1 MFKIPKTKY
10 PARIILRWL
19 WRELRGNRLQSL
31 LNATLGVADV
41 ALSLTQ
47 VWAVKH
53 AIDIASGN
61 EPGSIYWAVG
71 LMGVIILANFGVSI
85 AGVWVR
91 NILGVRAQN
100 LMQQRML
107 AHILQAEWHS
117 RERHHSGDVLNR
129 LEIDVATVVT
139 FLIILANFGV
149 SIAGVWVRNILGV
162 RAQNLMQQRMLA
174 HILQAEWHSRERHHS
189 GDVLNRLEIDVA
201 TVVTFL
207 IILANFGVSIAG
219 VWVRNILGVRA
230 QNLMQQRMLAHILQ
244 AEWHS
249 RERHHS
255 GDVLN
260 RLEIDVAT
268 VVTFLTETLP
278 NTLSVVL
285 MFVGAFACMFVMDH
299 TLAVL
304 LVAIM
309 PVFLAVSRI
318 YVGKMRSLT
327 RQVRDSDSHVQSAM
341 QETVQHRMVV
351 KTLEAGNDMVAR
363 LESTQ
368 SELRSNVV
376 KRTVFSIFSN
386 LVLNLGFAIGYLIAF
401 LWAAVR
407 MSAGT
412 LTFGGMTA
420 FLQLVNKIQTP
431 ARNLTKLAPAF
442 VGVFTAAERLIE
454 LLEEPLEPQG
464 EPQRM
469 DAPCGL
475 LLKDVTYRYED
486 GTRNV
491 IDRLSFDFAPG
502 TCTAIL
508 GETGAGKTTIVRML
522 LALARPTSGNI
533 YIYNKVETRELTA
546 LMRCN
551 FVYVPQGNTL
561 MSGTIRDNLL
571 LGKPDATET
580 EMWEVIS
587 RSCADFVKA
596 LPLGLDTKCGEQGG
610 GLSEG
615 QAQRIAIA
623 RALLRN
629 GSIMIFDEATSAL
642 DADTECRLLESLL
655 HDNRHTVIFIT
666 HRPAVLK
673 YCTQTLRL

>member
-53 AIDIASGN
+53 AIDIASGS
-61 EPGSIYWAVG
+61 EQGSIYWAVA
-71 LMGVIILANFGVSI
+71 LMGLIILANFGVSI

-100 LMQQRML
+100 RMQQRML

-129 LEIDVATVVT
+129 LEVDVT
-139 FLIILANFGV
+139 
-149 SIAGVWVRNILGV
+149 
-162 RAQNLMQQRMLA
+162 
-174 HILQAEWHSRERHHS
+174 
-189 GDVLNRLEIDVA
+189 
-201 TVVTFL
+201 
-207 IILANFGVSIAG
+207 
-219 VWVRNILGVRA
+219 
-230 QNLMQQRMLAHILQ
+230 
-244 AEWHS
+244 
-249 RERHHS
+249 
-255 GDVLN
+255 
-260 RLEIDVAT
+260 T
-268 VVTFLTETLP
+268 VVTFLTETVP

-327 RQVRDSDSHVQSAM
+327 RMVRDSDSHVQSAM

-351 KTLEAGNDMVAR
+351 KTLEAGDGMVSR

-376 KRTVFSIFSN
+376 KRTIFSIFSN
-386 LVLNLGFAIGYLIAF
+386 FVLNLGFAIGYLVAF

-442 VGVFTAAERLIE
+442 VGVLTAAERLIE

-464 EPQRM
+464 EPLRM
-469 DAPCGL
+469 DAPCGMRL
-475 LLKDVTYRYED
+475 DDVTYRYED
-486 GTRNV
+486 GTRDV
-491 IDRLSFDFAPG
+491 IKNLSFDFAPG
-502 TCTAIL
+502 SCTAIL

-533 YIYNKVETRELTA
+533 YIYNKVESRELTA

-571 LGKPDATET
+571 LGDPHASEAD
-580 EMWEVIS
+580 MWNVLN
-587 RSCADFVKA
+587 RSCTDFVRT

>member
-61 EPGSIYWAVG
+61 EPGSINWAVG
-71 LMGVIILANFGVSI
+71 LMGV
-85 AGVWVR
+85 
-91 NILGVRAQN
+91 
-100 LMQQRML
+100 
-107 AHILQAEWHS
+107 
-117 RERHHSGDVLNR
+117 
-129 LEIDVATVVT
+129 
-139 FLIILANFGV
+139 
-149 SIAGVWVRNILGV
+149 
-162 RAQNLMQQRMLA
+162 
-174 HILQAEWHSRERHHS
+174 
-189 GDVLNRLEIDVA
+189 
-201 TVVTFL
+201 

-475 LLKDVTYRYED
+475 RLDGVTYRYED

-491 IDRLSFDFAPG
+491 IDNLSFDFAPG

-533 YIYNKVETRELTA
+533 YIYNKVETCELTA

-580 EMWEVIS
+580 EMWEVLS

-596 LPLGLDTKCGEQGG
+596 LPLGLDAKCGEQGG

>member
-53 AIDIASGN
+53 AIDIASGS
-61 EPGSIYWAVG
+61 EPGSIYWAVA
-71 LMGVIILANFGVSI
+71 LMGV
-85 AGVWVR
+85 
-91 NILGVRAQN
+91 
-100 LMQQRML
+100 
-107 AHILQAEWHS
+107 
-117 RERHHSGDVLNR
+117 
-129 LEIDVATVVT
+129 
-139 FLIILANFGV
+139 
-149 SIAGVWVRNILGV
+149 
-162 RAQNLMQQRMLA
+162 
-174 HILQAEWHSRERHHS
+174 
-189 GDVLNRLEIDVA
+189 
-201 TVVTFL
+201 

-376 KRTVFSIFSN
+376 RRTVFSIFSN

-491 IDRLSFDFAPG
+491 IDNLSFDFAPG

-533 YIYNKVETRELTA
+533 YIYNKVESRELTS

-571 LGKPDATET
+571 LGKPNATET
-580 EMWEVIS
+580 EMWEVLS

-623 RALLRN
+623 RALLRK

-666 HRPAVLK
+666 HRPAVLE

>member
-1 MFKIPKTKY
+1 MFRIPKTKY
-10 PARIILRWL
+10 PALLIVRWL
-19 WRELRGNRLQSL
+19 WHELRGNRLQSV
-31 LNATLGVADV
+31 LNALLGVADV

-53 AIDIASGN
+53 AIDIASGS
-61 EPGSIYWAVG
+61 EQGSIYWAVA
-71 LMGVIILANFGVSI
+71 LMGLIILANFGVSI

-91 NILGVRAQN
+91 NILGIRAQN
-100 LMQQRML
+100 RMQQRML

-129 LEIDVATVVT
+129 LEIDVT
-139 FLIILANFGV
+139 
-149 SIAGVWVRNILGV
+149 
-162 RAQNLMQQRMLA
+162 
-174 HILQAEWHSRERHHS
+174 
-189 GDVLNRLEIDVA
+189 
-201 TVVTFL
+201 
-207 IILANFGVSIAG
+207 
-219 VWVRNILGVRA
+219 
-230 QNLMQQRMLAHILQ
+230 
-244 AEWHS
+244 
-249 RERHHS
+249 
-255 GDVLN
+255 
-260 RLEIDVAT
+260 T
-268 VVTFLTETLP
+268 VVTFLTETVP

-327 RQVRDSDSHVQSAM
+327 RLVRDSDSHVQSAM

-351 KTLEAGNDMVAR
+351 KTLEAGDGMVSR

-376 KRTVFSIFSN
+376 KRTIFSIFSN
-386 LVLNLGFAIGYLIAF
+386 FVLNLGFAIGYLVAF

-442 VGVFTAAERLIE
+442 VSVLTAAERLIE

-469 DAPCGL
+469 QAPCGL
-475 LLKDVTYRYED
+475 RLDDVTYRYED

-491 IDRLSFDFAPG
+491 VDNLSFDFAPG

-533 YIYNKVETRELTA
+533 YIYNKVESRELTA

-571 LGKPDATET
+571 LGNPHASEAD
-580 EMWEVIS
+580 MWNALH
-587 RSCADFVKA
+587 RSCADFVQM
-596 LPLGLDTKCGEQGG
+596 LPLGLDAKCGEQGG

>member
-10 PARIILRWL
+10 PALLIVRWL
-19 WRELRGNRLQSL
+19 WHELRGNRLQSV
-31 LNATLGVADV
+31 LNALLGVADV
-41 ALSLTQ
+41 VLSLAQ

-53 AIDIASGN
+53 AIDIASGS
-61 EPGSIYWAVG
+61 EHDSIYWAVA
-71 LMGVIILANFGVSI
+71 LMGFIILANFGVSI

-100 LMQQRML
+100 RMQQRML

-129 LEIDVATVVT
+129 LEIDVT
-139 FLIILANFGV
+139 
-149 SIAGVWVRNILGV
+149 
-162 RAQNLMQQRMLA
+162 
-174 HILQAEWHSRERHHS
+174 
-189 GDVLNRLEIDVA
+189 
-201 TVVTFL
+201 
-207 IILANFGVSIAG
+207 
-219 VWVRNILGVRA
+219 
-230 QNLMQQRMLAHILQ
+230 
-244 AEWHS
+244 
-249 RERHHS
+249 
-255 GDVLN
+255 
-260 RLEIDVAT
+260 T
-268 VVTFLTETLP
+268 VVTFLTETLS
-278 NTLSVVL
+278 NTLSVIL

-309 PVFLAVSRI
+309 PVFLAASRI
-318 YVGKMRSLT
+318 YVGRMRSLT
-327 RQVRDSDSHVQSAM
+327 RLVRDSDSHVQSAM

-351 KTLEAGNDMVAR
+351 KTLEAGDDMVTR

-376 KRTVFSIFSN
+376 KRTIFSIFSN
-386 LVLNLGFAIGYLIAF
+386 FVLNLGFAIGYLVAF

-442 VGVFTAAERLIE
+442 VGVLTAAERLIE

-469 DAPCGL
+469 QAPCGL
-475 LLKDVTYRYED
+475 RLQNVTYRYED

-491 IDRLSFDFAPG
+491 VDNLSFDFAPG

-522 LALARPTSGNI
+522 LALSRPTSGNI
-533 YIYNKVETRELTA
+533 YIYNKVETRELTS

-571 LGKPDATET
+571 LGNPNASEA
-580 EMWEVIS
+580 EMWEVLS
-587 RSCADFVKA
+587 RSCADFVRM
-596 LPLGLDTKCGEQGG
+596 LPLGLDAKCGEQGG

-623 RALLRN
+623 RALLRK

-642 DADTECRLLESLL
+642 DADTECRLLESLM

-673 YCTQTLRL
+673 YCTQTLQL

>member
-53 AIDIASGN
+53 AIDIASGS
-61 EPGSIYWAVG
+61 EQGSIYWAVA
-71 LMGVIILANFGVSI
+71 LMGLIILANFGVSI

-100 LMQQRML
+100 RMQQRML

-129 LEIDVATVVT
+129 LEIDVT
-139 FLIILANFGV
+139 
-149 SIAGVWVRNILGV
+149 
-162 RAQNLMQQRMLA
+162 
-174 HILQAEWHSRERHHS
+174 
-189 GDVLNRLEIDVA
+189 
-201 TVVTFL
+201 
-207 IILANFGVSIAG
+207 
-219 VWVRNILGVRA
+219 
-230 QNLMQQRMLAHILQ
+230 
-244 AEWHS
+244 
-249 RERHHS
+249 
-255 GDVLN
+255 
-260 RLEIDVAT
+260 T
-268 VVTFLTETLP
+268 VVTFLTETVP
-278 NTLSVVL
+278 NTLSVIL

-309 PVFLAVSRI
+309 PVFLAASRI
-318 YVGKMRSLT
+318 YVGRMRSLT
-327 RQVRDSDSHVQSAM
+327 RLVRDSDSHVQSAM

-351 KTLEAGNDMVAR
+351 KTLEAGDGMVSR

-376 KRTVFSIFSN
+376 KRTIFSIFSN
-386 LVLNLGFAIGYLIAF
+386 FVLNLGFAIGYLVAF

-442 VGVFTAAERLIE
+442 VGVLTAAERLIE

-469 DAPCGL
+469 QAPCGL
-475 LLKDVTYRYED
+475 RLQNVTYRYED

-491 IDRLSFDFAPG
+491 VDNLSFDFAPG

-533 YIYNKVETRELTA
+533 YIYNKVESCELTA

-571 LGKPDATET
+571 LGNPNASEA
-580 EMWEVIS
+580 EMWEVLS
-587 RSCADFVKA
+587 RSCADFVRTF
-596 LPLGLDTKCGEQGG
+596 P
-610 GLSEG
+610 
-615 QAQRIAIA
+615 
-623 RALLRN
+623 
-629 GSIMIFDEATSAL
+629 
-642 DADTECRLLESLL
+642 
-655 HDNRHTVIFIT
+655 
-666 HRPAVLK
+666 
-673 YCTQTLRL
+673 

>member
-10 PARIILRWL
+10 PARIIMRWL

-53 AIDIASGN
+53 AIDIASGS
-61 EPGSIYWAVG
+61 EPGSIYWAVA
-71 LMGVIILANFGVSI
+71 LMGVF
-85 AGVWVR
+85 
-91 NILGVRAQN
+91 
-100 LMQQRML
+100 
-107 AHILQAEWHS
+107 
-117 RERHHSGDVLNR
+117 
-129 LEIDVATVVT
+129 
-139 FLIILANFGV
+139 
-149 SIAGVWVRNILGV
+149 
-162 RAQNLMQQRMLA
+162 
-174 HILQAEWHSRERHHS
+174 
-189 GDVLNRLEIDVA
+189 
-201 TVVTFL
+201 
-207 IILANFGVSIAG
+207 ILANFGVSIAG

-376 KRTVFSIFSN
+376 RRTVFSIFSN

-491 IDRLSFDFAPG
+491 IDNLSFDFAPG

-533 YIYNKVETRELTA
+533 YIYNKVESRELTA

-571 LGKPDATET
+571 LGKPDATEM
-580 EMWEVIS
+580 EMWEVLS

-623 RALLRN
+623 RALLRK

-666 HRPAVLK
+666 HRPAVLE

>member
-10 PARIILRWL
+10 PALLIVRWL
-19 WRELRGNRLQSL
+19 WHELRGNRLQSV
-31 LNATLGVADV
+31 LNALLGVADV
-41 ALSLTQ
+41 VLSLAQ

-53 AIDIASGN
+53 AIDIASGS
-61 EPGSIYWAVG
+61 EHDSIYWAVA
-71 LMGVIILANFGVSI
+71 LMGFIILANFGVSI

-100 LMQQRML
+100 RMQQRML

-129 LEIDVATVVT
+129 LEIDVT
-139 FLIILANFGV
+139 
-149 SIAGVWVRNILGV
+149 
-162 RAQNLMQQRMLA
+162 
-174 HILQAEWHSRERHHS
+174 
-189 GDVLNRLEIDVA
+189 
-201 TVVTFL
+201 
-207 IILANFGVSIAG
+207 
-219 VWVRNILGVRA
+219 
-230 QNLMQQRMLAHILQ
+230 
-244 AEWHS
+244 
-249 RERHHS
+249 
-255 GDVLN
+255 
-260 RLEIDVAT
+260 T
-268 VVTFLTETLP
+268 VVTFLTETLS
-278 NTLSVVL
+278 NTLSVIL

-309 PVFLAVSRI
+309 PVFLAASRI
-318 YVGKMRSLT
+318 YVGRMRSLT
-327 RQVRDSDSHVQSAM
+327 RLVRDSDSHVQSAM

-351 KTLEAGNDMVAR
+351 KTLEASDDMVTR

-376 KRTVFSIFSN
+376 KRTIFSIFSN
-386 LVLNLGFAIGYLIAF
+386 FVLNLGFAIGYLVAF

-442 VGVFTAAERLIE
+442 VGVLTAAERLIE

-469 DAPCGL
+469 QAPCGL
-475 LLKDVTYRYED
+475 RLQNVTYRYED

-491 IDRLSFDFAPG
+491 VDNLSFDFAPG

-522 LALARPTSGNI
+522 LALSRPTSGNI
-533 YIYNKVETRELTA
+533 YIYNNKVETRELTS

-571 LGKPDATET
+571 LGNPNASEA
-580 EMWEVIS
+580 EMWEVLS
-587 RSCADFVKA
+587 RSCADFVRTF
-596 LPLGLDTKCGEQGG
+596 PLGLDTKCGEQGG

-623 RALLRN
+623 RALLRK

-642 DADTECRLLESLL
+642 DADTECRLLESLM

-673 YCTQTLRL
+673 YCTQTLQL

>member
-53 AIDIASGN
+53 AIDIASGS
-61 EPGSIYWAVG
+61 EQGSIYWAVA
-71 LMGVIILANFGVSI
+71 LMGLIILANFGVSI

-100 LMQQRML
+100 RMQQRML

-129 LEIDVATVVT
+129 LEIDVT
-139 FLIILANFGV
+139 
-149 SIAGVWVRNILGV
+149 
-162 RAQNLMQQRMLA
+162 
-174 HILQAEWHSRERHHS
+174 
-189 GDVLNRLEIDVA
+189 
-201 TVVTFL
+201 
-207 IILANFGVSIAG
+207 
-219 VWVRNILGVRA
+219 
-230 QNLMQQRMLAHILQ
+230 
-244 AEWHS
+244 
-249 RERHHS
+249 
-255 GDVLN
+255 
-260 RLEIDVAT
+260 T
-268 VVTFLTETLP
+268 VVTFLTETVP
-278 NTLSVVL
+278 NTLSVIL

-309 PVFLAVSRI
+309 PVFLAASRI
-318 YVGKMRSLT
+318 YVGRMRSLT
-327 RQVRDSDSHVQSAM
+327 RLVRDSDSHVQSAM

-351 KTLEAGNDMVAR
+351 KTLEAGDGMVSR

-376 KRTVFSIFSN
+376 KRTIFSIFSN
-386 LVLNLGFAIGYLIAF
+386 FVLNLGFAIGYLVAF

-420 FLQLVNKIQTP
+420 LLQLVNKIQTP

-442 VGVFTAAERLIE
+442 VGVLTAAERLIE

-469 DAPCGL
+469 QAPCGL
-475 LLKDVTYRYED
+475 RLQNVTYRYED

-491 IDRLSFDFAPG
+491 VDNLSFDFAPG

-522 LALARPTSGNI
+522 LALSRPTSGNI
-533 YIYNKVETRELTA
+533 YIYNKVETRELTS

-571 LGKPDATET
+571 LGNPNASEA
-580 EMWEVIS
+580 EMWEVLS
-587 RSCADFVKA
+587 RSCADFVRTF
-596 LPLGLDTKCGEQGG
+596 PLGLDAKCGEQGG

-623 RALLRN
+623 RALLRK

-642 DADTECRLLESLL
+642 DADTECRLLESLM

-673 YCTQTLRL
+673 YCTQTLQL

>member
-53 AIDIASGN
+53 AIDIASGS
-61 EPGSIYWAVG
+61 EQGSIYWAVA
-71 LMGVIILANFGVSI
+71 LMGLIILANFGVSI

-100 LMQQRML
+100 RMQQRML

-129 LEIDVATVVT
+129 LEVDVT
-139 FLIILANFGV
+139 
-149 SIAGVWVRNILGV
+149 
-162 RAQNLMQQRMLA
+162 
-174 HILQAEWHSRERHHS
+174 
-189 GDVLNRLEIDVA
+189 
-201 TVVTFL
+201 
-207 IILANFGVSIAG
+207 
-219 VWVRNILGVRA
+219 
-230 QNLMQQRMLAHILQ
+230 
-244 AEWHS
+244 
-249 RERHHS
+249 
-255 GDVLN
+255 
-260 RLEIDVAT
+260 T
-268 VVTFLTETLP
+268 VVTFLTETVP
-278 NTLSVVL
+278 NSLSVVL

-327 RQVRDSDSHVQSAM
+327 RMVRDSDSHVQSAM

-351 KTLEAGNDMVAR
+351 KTLEAGDGMVSR

-376 KRTVFSIFSN
+376 KRTIFSIFSN
-386 LVLNLGFAIGYLIAF
+386 FVLNLGFAIGYLVAF

-442 VGVFTAAERLIE
+442 VGVLTAAERLIE

-464 EPQRM
+464 EPLRM
-469 DAPCGL
+469 DAPCGMRL
-475 LLKDVTYRYED
+475 DDVTYRYED
-486 GTRNV
+486 GTRDV
-491 IDRLSFDFAPG
+491 IKNLSFDFAPG
-502 TCTAIL
+502 SCTAIL

-533 YIYNKVETRELTA
+533 YIYNKVESRELTA

-571 LGKPDATET
+571 LGDPHASEAD
-580 EMWEVIS
+580 MWNVLN
-587 RSCADFVKA
+587 RSCADFVRT

>member
-10 PARIILRWL
+10 PALLIVRWL
-19 WRELRGNRLQSL
+19 WHELRGNRLQSV
-31 LNATLGVADV
+31 LNALLGVADV
-41 ALSLTQ
+41 VLSLAQ

-53 AIDIASGN
+53 AIDIASGS
-61 EPGSIYWAVG
+61 EHDSIYWAVA
-71 LMGVIILANFGVSI
+71 LMGFIILANFGVSI

-100 LMQQRML
+100 RMQQRML

-129 LEIDVATVVT
+129 LEIDVT
-139 FLIILANFGV
+139 
-149 SIAGVWVRNILGV
+149 
-162 RAQNLMQQRMLA
+162 
-174 HILQAEWHSRERHHS
+174 
-189 GDVLNRLEIDVA
+189 
-201 TVVTFL
+201 
-207 IILANFGVSIAG
+207 
-219 VWVRNILGVRA
+219 
-230 QNLMQQRMLAHILQ
+230 
-244 AEWHS
+244 
-249 RERHHS
+249 
-255 GDVLN
+255 
-260 RLEIDVAT
+260 T
-268 VVTFLTETLP
+268 VVTFLTETLS
-278 NTLSVVL
+278 NTLSVIL

-309 PVFLAVSRI
+309 PVFLAASRI
-318 YVGKMRSLT
+318 YVGRMRSLT
-327 RQVRDSDSHVQSAM
+327 RLVRDSDSHVQSAM

-351 KTLEAGNDMVAR
+351 KTLEAGDDMVTR

-376 KRTVFSIFSN
+376 KRTIFSIFSN
-386 LVLNLGFAIGYLIAF
+386 FVLNLGFAIGYLVAF

-442 VGVFTAAERLIE
+442 VGVLTAAERLIE

-469 DAPCGL
+469 QAPCGL
-475 LLKDVTYRYED
+475 RLQNVTYRYED

-491 IDRLSFDFAPG
+491 VDNLSFDFAPG

-522 LALARPTSGNI
+522 LALSRPTSGNI
-533 YIYNKVETRELTA
+533 YIYNKVETRELTS

-571 LGKPDATET
+571 LGNPNASEA
-580 EMWEVIS
+580 EMWEVLS
-587 RSCADFVKA
+587 RSCADFVRM
-596 LPLGLDTKCGEQGG
+596 LPLGLDAKCGEQGG

-615 QAQRIAIA
+615 QAQRISIA
-623 RALLRN
+623 RALLRK

-642 DADTECRLLESLL
+642 DADTECRLLESLM

-673 YCTQTLRL
+673 YCTQTLQL

>member
-10 PARIILRWL
+10 PALLIVRWL
-19 WRELRGNRLQSL
+19 WHELRGNRLQSV
-31 LNATLGVADV
+31 LNALLGVADV
-41 ALSLTQ
+41 VLSLAQ

-53 AIDIASGN
+53 AIDIASGS
-61 EPGSIYWAVG
+61 EHDSIYWAVA
-71 LMGVIILANFGVSI
+71 LMGFIILANFGVSI

-100 LMQQRML
+100 RMQQRML

-129 LEIDVATVVT
+129 LEIDVT
-139 FLIILANFGV
+139 
-149 SIAGVWVRNILGV
+149 
-162 RAQNLMQQRMLA
+162 
-174 HILQAEWHSRERHHS
+174 
-189 GDVLNRLEIDVA
+189 
-201 TVVTFL
+201 
-207 IILANFGVSIAG
+207 
-219 VWVRNILGVRA
+219 
-230 QNLMQQRMLAHILQ
+230 
-244 AEWHS
+244 
-249 RERHHS
+249 
-255 GDVLN
+255 
-260 RLEIDVAT
+260 T
-268 VVTFLTETLP
+268 VVTFLTETLS
-278 NTLSVVL
+278 NTLSVIL

-309 PVFLAVSRI
+309 PVFLAASRI
-318 YVGKMRSLT
+318 YVGRMRSLT
-327 RQVRDSDSHVQSAM
+327 RLVRDSDSHVQSAM

-351 KTLEAGNDMVAR
+351 KTLEAGDDMVTR

-376 KRTVFSIFSN
+376 KRTIFSIFSN
-386 LVLNLGFAIGYLIAF
+386 FVLNLGFAIGYLVAF

-442 VGVFTAAERLIE
+442 VGVLTAAERLIE

-469 DAPCGL
+469 QAPCGL
-475 LLKDVTYRYED
+475 RLQNVTYRYED

-491 IDRLSFDFAPG
+491 VDNLSFDFAPG

-508 GETGAGKTTIVRML
+508 GETGAGKTTVVRML
-522 LALARPTSGNI
+522 LALSRPTSGNI
-533 YIYNKVETRELTA
+533 YIYNKVETRELTS

-571 LGKPDATET
+571 LGNPNASEA
-580 EMWEVIS
+580 EMWEVLS
-587 RSCADFVKA
+587 RSCADFVRMF
-596 LPLGLDTKCGEQGG
+596 PLGLDTKCGEQGG

-623 RALLRN
+623 RALLRK

-642 DADTECRLLESLL
+642 DADTECRLLESLM

>member
-41 ALSLTQ
+41 VLSLAQ

-53 AIDIASGN
+53 AIDIASSS
-61 EPGSIYWAVG
+61 EHGSIYWAVG
-71 LMGVIILANFGVSI
+71 LMGV
-85 AGVWVR
+85 
-91 NILGVRAQN
+91 
-100 LMQQRML
+100 
-107 AHILQAEWHS
+107 
-117 RERHHSGDVLNR
+117 
-129 LEIDVATVVT
+129 
-139 FLIILANFGV
+139 
-149 SIAGVWVRNILGV
+149 
-162 RAQNLMQQRMLA
+162 
-174 HILQAEWHSRERHHS
+174 
-189 GDVLNRLEIDVA
+189 
-201 TVVTFL
+201 

-327 RQVRDSDSHVQSAM
+327 RLVRDSDSHVQSAM

-351 KTLEAGNDMVAR
+351 KTLEAGDDMVAR
-363 LESTQ
+363 LESIQ

-475 LLKDVTYRYED
+475 RLADVTYRYED

-491 IDRLSFDFAPG
+491 IDNLSFDFAPG

-522 LALARPTSGNI
+522 LALTRPTSGNI
-533 YIYNKVETRELTA
+533 YIYNNKVETCELTA

-571 LGKPDATET
+571 LGNPNASEA
-580 EMWEVIS
+580 EMWEVLS

-623 RALLRN
+623 RTLLRK

-666 HRPAVLK
+666 HRPAVLD

>member
-129 LEIDVATVVT
+129 LEIDVT
-139 FLIILANFGV
+139 
-149 SIAGVWVRNILGV
+149 
-162 RAQNLMQQRMLA
+162 
-174 HILQAEWHSRERHHS
+174 
-189 GDVLNRLEIDVA
+189 
-201 TVVTFL
+201 
-207 IILANFGVSIAG
+207 
-219 VWVRNILGVRA
+219 
-230 QNLMQQRMLAHILQ
+230 
-244 AEWHS
+244 
-249 RERHHS
+249 
-255 GDVLN
+255 
-260 RLEIDVAT
+260 T
-268 VVTFLTETLP
+268 VVTFLTETVP
-278 NTLSVVL
+278 NTLSVIL

-327 RQVRDSDSHVQSAM
+327 RMVRDSDSHVQSAM

-351 KTLEAGNDMVAR
+351 KTLEAGDGMVSR

-376 KRTVFSIFSN
+376 KRTIFSIFSN
-386 LVLNLGFAIGYLIAF
+386 FVLNLGFAIGYLVAF

-442 VGVFTAAERLIE
+442 VGVLTAAERLIE

-464 EPQRM
+464 EPLRM
-469 DAPCGL
+469 DAPCGMRL
-475 LLKDVTYRYED
+475 DDVTYRYED
-486 GTRNV
+486 GTRDV
-491 IDRLSFDFAPG
+491 IKNLSFDFAPG
-502 TCTAIL
+502 SCTAIL

-533 YIYNKVETRELTA
+533 YIYNKVESRELTA

-571 LGKPDATET
+571 LGDPHASEAD
-580 EMWEVIS
+580 MWNVLN
-587 RSCADFVKA
+587 RSCADFVRT

>member
-53 AIDIASGN
+53 AIDIASGS
-61 EPGSIYWAVG
+61 EQGSIYWAVA
-71 LMGVIILANFGVSI
+71 LMGLIILANFGVSI

-100 LMQQRML
+100 RMQQRML

-129 LEIDVATVVT
+129 LEVDVT
-139 FLIILANFGV
+139 
-149 SIAGVWVRNILGV
+149 
-162 RAQNLMQQRMLA
+162 
-174 HILQAEWHSRERHHS
+174 
-189 GDVLNRLEIDVA
+189 
-201 TVVTFL
+201 
-207 IILANFGVSIAG
+207 
-219 VWVRNILGVRA
+219 
-230 QNLMQQRMLAHILQ
+230 
-244 AEWHS
+244 
-249 RERHHS
+249 
-255 GDVLN
+255 
-260 RLEIDVAT
+260 T
-268 VVTFLTETLP
+268 VVTFLTETVP

-327 RQVRDSDSHVQSAM
+327 RMVRDSDSHVQSAM

-351 KTLEAGNDMVAR
+351 KTLEADDGMVSR

-376 KRTVFSIFSN
+376 KRTIFSIFSN
-386 LVLNLGFAIGYLIAF
+386 FVLNLGFAIGYLVAF

-442 VGVFTAAERLIE
+442 VGVLTAAERLIE

-464 EPQRM
+464 EPLRM
-469 DAPCGL
+469 DAPCGMRL
-475 LLKDVTYRYED
+475 DDVTYRYED
-486 GTRNV
+486 GTRDV
-491 IDRLSFDFAPG
+491 IKNLSFDFAPG
-502 TCTAIL
+502 SCTAIL

-533 YIYNKVETRELTA
+533 YI
-546 LMRCN
+546 
-551 FVYVPQGNTL
+551 
-561 MSGTIRDNLL
+561 
-571 LGKPDATET
+571 
-580 EMWEVIS
+580 
-587 RSCADFVKA
+587 
-596 LPLGLDTKCGEQGG
+596 
-610 GLSEG
+610 
-615 QAQRIAIA
+615 
-623 RALLRN
+623 
-629 GSIMIFDEATSAL
+629 
-642 DADTECRLLESLL
+642 
-655 HDNRHTVIFIT
+655 
-666 HRPAVLK
+666 
-673 YCTQTLRL
+673 

>member
-139 FLIILANFGV
+139 FL
-149 SIAGVWVRNILGV
+149 
-162 RAQNLMQQRMLA
+162 
-174 HILQAEWHSRERHHS
+174 
-189 GDVLNRLEIDVA
+189 
-201 TVVTFL
+201 
-207 IILANFGVSIAG
+207 
-219 VWVRNILGVRA
+219 
-230 QNLMQQRMLAHILQ
+230 
-244 AEWHS
+244 
-249 RERHHS
+249 
-255 GDVLN
+255 
-260 RLEIDVAT
+260 
-268 VVTFLTETLP
+268 TETLP

-304 LVAIM
+304 LVAII

-475 LLKDVTYRYED
+475 RLDGVTYRYED

-491 IDRLSFDFAPG
+491 IDNLSFDFAPG

-580 EMWEVIS
+580 EMWEVLS

-596 LPLGLDTKCGEQGG
+596 LPLGLDAKCGEQGG

-623 RALLRN
+623 RALLRK

>member
-19 WRELRGNRLQSL
+19 WRELGGNRLQSL

-53 AIDIASGN
+53 AIDIASGS
-61 EPGSIYWAVG
+61 EQGSIYWAVA
-71 LMGVIILANFGVSI
+71 LMGLIILANFGVSI

-100 LMQQRML
+100 RMQQRML

-129 LEIDVATVVT
+129 LEVDVT
-139 FLIILANFGV
+139 
-149 SIAGVWVRNILGV
+149 
-162 RAQNLMQQRMLA
+162 
-174 HILQAEWHSRERHHS
+174 
-189 GDVLNRLEIDVA
+189 
-201 TVVTFL
+201 
-207 IILANFGVSIAG
+207 
-219 VWVRNILGVRA
+219 
-230 QNLMQQRMLAHILQ
+230 
-244 AEWHS
+244 
-249 RERHHS
+249 
-255 GDVLN
+255 
-260 RLEIDVAT
+260 T
-268 VVTFLTETLP
+268 VVTFLTETVP

-304 LVAIM
+304 LVAII

-327 RQVRDSDSHVQSAM
+327 RMVRDSDSHVQSAM

-376 KRTVFSIFSN
+376 RRTVFSIFSN

-442 VGVFTAAERLIE
+442 VGVFTASERLIE

-469 DAPCGL
+469 DAPCGMRL
-475 LLKDVTYRYED
+475 DDVTYRYED
-486 GTRNV
+486 GTRDV
-491 IDRLSFDFAPG
+491 IKNLSFDFQPG
-502 TCTAIL
+502 SCTAIL

-533 YIYNKVETRELTA
+533 YIYNNVEEHELTA

-571 LGKPDATET
+571 LGDPHASEAD
-580 EMWEVIS
+580 MWNVLN
-587 RSCADFVKA
+587 RSCADFVRT

>member
-139 FLIILANFGV
+139 FL
-149 SIAGVWVRNILGV
+149 
-162 RAQNLMQQRMLA
+162 
-174 HILQAEWHSRERHHS
+174 
-189 GDVLNRLEIDVA
+189 
-201 TVVTFL
+201 
-207 IILANFGVSIAG
+207 
-219 VWVRNILGVRA
+219 
-230 QNLMQQRMLAHILQ
+230 
-244 AEWHS
+244 
-249 RERHHS
+249 
-255 GDVLN
+255 
-260 RLEIDVAT
+260 
-268 VVTFLTETLP
+268 TETLP

-318 YVGKMRSLT
+318 YVGKMRILT

-491 IDRLSFDFAPG
+491 IDNLSFDFAPG

-533 YIYNKVETRELTA
+533 YIYNKVETHELTA

-623 RALLRN
+623 RALLRK

>member
-10 PARIILRWL
+10 PALLIVRWL
-19 WRELRGNRLQSL
+19 WHELRGNRLQSV
-31 LNATLGVADV
+31 LNALLGVADV
-41 ALSLTQ
+41 VLSLAQ

-53 AIDIASGN
+53 AIDIASGS
-61 EPGSIYWAVG
+61 EHDSIYWAVA
-71 LMGVIILANFGVSI
+71 LMGFIILANFGVSI

-100 LMQQRML
+100 RMQQRML

-117 RERHHSGDVLNR
+117 KERHHSGDVLNR
-129 LEIDVATVVT
+129 LEIDVT
-139 FLIILANFGV
+139 
-149 SIAGVWVRNILGV
+149 
-162 RAQNLMQQRMLA
+162 
-174 HILQAEWHSRERHHS
+174 
-189 GDVLNRLEIDVA
+189 
-201 TVVTFL
+201 
-207 IILANFGVSIAG
+207 
-219 VWVRNILGVRA
+219 
-230 QNLMQQRMLAHILQ
+230 
-244 AEWHS
+244 
-249 RERHHS
+249 
-255 GDVLN
+255 
-260 RLEIDVAT
+260 T
-268 VVTFLTETLP
+268 VVTFLTETLS
-278 NTLSVVL
+278 NTLSVIL

-309 PVFLAVSRI
+309 PVFLAASRI
-318 YVGKMRSLT
+318 YVGRMRSLT
-327 RQVRDSDSHVQSAM
+327 RLVRDSDSHVQSAM

-351 KTLEAGNDMVAR
+351 KTLEAGDDMVTR

-376 KRTVFSIFSN
+376 KRTIFSIFSN
-386 LVLNLGFAIGYLIAF
+386 FVLNLGFAIGYLVAF

-442 VGVFTAAERLIE
+442 VGVLTAAERLIE

-469 DAPCGL
+469 QAPCGL
-475 LLKDVTYRYED
+475 RLQNVTYRYED

-491 IDRLSFDFAPG
+491 VDNLSFDFAPG

-522 LALARPTSGNI
+522 LALSRPTSGNI
-533 YIYNKVETRELTA
+533 YIYNKVETRELTS

-571 LGKPDATET
+571 LGNPNASEA
-580 EMWEVIS
+580 EMWEVLS
-587 RSCADFVKA
+587 RSCADFVRM
-596 LPLGLDTKCGEQGG
+596 LPLGLDAKCGEQGG

-623 RALLRN
+623 RALLRK

-642 DADTECRLLESLL
+642 DADTECRLLESLM